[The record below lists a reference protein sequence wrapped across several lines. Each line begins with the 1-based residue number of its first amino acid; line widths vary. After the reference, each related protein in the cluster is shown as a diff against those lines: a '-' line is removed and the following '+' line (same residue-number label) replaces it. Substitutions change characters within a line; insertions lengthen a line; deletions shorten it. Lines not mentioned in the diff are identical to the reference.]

1 MAIAMVT
8 GSVSAS
14 RASGID
20 AASRSALAITTA
32 CNADWTRRRCMC
44 RPEKGAAAAIKV
56 LDSRLYR
63 PRHPIRARLHGD
75 DVGNGPGRAL
85 TDHQANPRR
94 PAKWPAREAFV
105 SAASQSSRRTK
116 QRRGN
121 ASPVKTRALAMSYGV
136 SISTVSRLA
145 SVTNRSQGSDNRER
159 RTIQNRQ

>member
-116 QRRGN
+116 TE
-121 ASPVKTRALAMSYGV
+121 A
-136 SISTVSRLA
+136 
-145 SVTNRSQGSDNRER
+145 RER
-159 RTIQNRQ
+159 FACEDTRSRDELRCKHQHGLAAGKRDQPQPRER